1 MIDFIKRFWYKVGED
16 RVFIKASALSYTFV
30 LSLIPLSTVIFS
42 LYSRFG
48 QFKEFEKDI
57 NALLLKLFMPQYVS
71 RIQSLIDSLI
81 NKSSSMGIIGIIGVV
96 VFSVLLL
103 ETVDNTLHEIWRV
116 KRRNSKYVKY
126 VSYWAFIT
134 LAPLFI
140 ALSLYLSSRVRQSSM
155 GQELLTNILFTS
167 FIKIA
172 LPWLLTSIAFFI
184 LYYVLP
190 SFPFSIKNA
199 IIAAAISGFFWEL
212 SKYLFD
218 YYIEHFSLVPYI
230 YGAISVLPMFLIWIY
245 LSWLIALMGAE
256 LVHVLEGFGAVVN
269 EDALSLA
276 IMLLLFRNYTLEG
289 STSLESLAQKIKV
302 KKPVIIYILNKLYD
316 TGLITFI
323 DNNRKVLPTVSPE
336 KITLKNLLLKLG
348 MLKFQIPHTPELAG
362 ILEPVINTLNNP
374 AINRTISEVL
384 NNERKPSDNSA

>member
-1 MIDFIKRFWYKVGED
+1 MIDFIKRFWYKLEKD
-16 RVFIKASALSYTFV
+16 KVFIKASALSYTFV
-30 LSLIPLSTVIFS
+30 LSLIPLSTVLFS

-48 QFKEFEKDI
+48 QFKELEKDI

-71 RIQSLIDSLI
+71 RIQSLIDSII
-81 NKSSSMGIIGIIGVV
+81 NKSSSMGIIGIVGVV
-96 VFSVLLL
+96 IFSILLL
-103 ETVDNTLHEIWRV
+103 ETVDNTLHEIWQVQRPTS
-116 KRRNSKYVKY
+116 RYVKY

-140 ALSLYLSSRVRQSSM
+140 ALSLYLSSRLRQTSM

-190 SFPFSIKNA
+190 SFPFSVKNA
-199 IIAAAISGFFWEL
+199 AIAAATSGFFWEL
-212 SKYLFD
+212 FKYIFD

-245 LSWLIALMGAE
+245 LSWLIALIGAE

-269 EDALSLA
+269 EDAILLA
-276 IMLLLFRNYTLEG
+276 TIMVTMRHYKTEG
-289 STSLESLAQKIKV
+289 SVSIETLCRETGLKR
-302 KKPVIIYILNKLYD
+302 PVIIYILNKVAS
-316 TGLITFI
+316 TGLITFV
-323 DNNRKVLPTVSPE
+323 NNEEVISTISPE
-336 KITLKNLLLKLG
+336 KITLKELLNRL
-348 MLKFQIPHTPELAG
+348 G
-362 ILEPVINTLNNP
+362 ILNFHKNTSKQLTNILTPLINTLNNKTMNIP
-374 AINRTISEVL
+374 MSRL
-384 NNERKPSDNSA
+384 L

>member
-1 MIDFIKRFWYKVGED
+1 MTDFIRRFWHKLEED
-16 RVFIKASALSYTFV
+16 KVFIKASALSYTFV
-30 LSLIPLSTVIFS
+30 LSLIPLLTVIFS

-57 NALLLKLFMPQYVS
+57 NALLLKLFMPQYVL

-81 NKSSSMGIIGIIGVV
+81 NKSRSMGIIGIIGVV

-116 KRRNSKYVKY
+116 KRRGSRYLKY

-140 ALSLYLSSRVRQSSM
+140 ALSLYLSSRVRQTSM

-167 FIKIA
+167 FFKIA

-199 IIAAAISGFFWEL
+199 IIAAATSGFFWEL

-218 YYIEHFSLVPYI
+218 YYVEHFSLVPYI

-245 LSWLIALMGAE
+245 LSWLIALTGAE
-256 LVHVLEGFGAVVN
+256 LVHVLEGFGAIVN
-269 EDALSLA
+269 EDAISLA
-276 IMLLLFRNYTLEG
+276 IMITLFRYYTKEG
-289 STSLESLAQKIKV
+289 AVSMDALSKETGL

-316 TGLITFI
+316 AGLITFI
-323 DNNRKVLPTVSPE
+323 NSRKVIPTISPK
-336 KITLKNLLLKLG
+336 KITLKKLLLKLG
-348 MLKFQIPHTPELAG
+348 MLKFHVPHTSEISA
-362 ILEPVINTLNNP
+362 ILEPVINTLNNRE
-374 AINRTISEVL
+374 INRTIMEVL
-384 NNERKPSDNSA
+384 ENGRKSSNHSA

>member
-1 MIDFIKRFWYKVGED
+1 MIDFLRRFRDKIAED
-16 RVFIKASALSYTFV
+16 KVFIKASALSYTFV

-42 LYSRFG
+42 FYSRFG

-57 NALLLKLFMPQYVS
+57 NAFLLKLFMPQYVS

-81 NKSSSMGIIGIIGVV
+81 NKSSSMGIIGIVGVV
-96 VFSVLLL
+96 VFSILLL

-116 KRRNSKYVKY
+116 KRRSSRYLKY

-140 ALSLYLSSRVRQSSM
+140 ALSLYLSSRVRQTSM

-172 LPWLLTSIAFFI
+172 LPWLLTSTAFFI

-190 SFPFSIKNA
+190 SFPFSVKNA
-199 IIAAAISGFFWEL
+199 IIAAATSGFFWEL
-212 SKYLFD
+212 SKYVFD

-230 YGAISVLPMFLIWIY
+230 YGALSVLPMFLIWIY

-256 LVHVLEGFGAVVN
+256 LVHVLEGFGTVVN

-276 IMLLLFRNYTLEG
+276 IMLLLFRNYASEG
-289 STSLESLAQKIKV
+289 ATSLEALVSSTKM
-302 KKPVIIYILNKLYD
+302 KKPVVIYILNKLYD
-316 TGLITFI
+316 AGLITFI
-323 DNNRKVLPTVSPE
+323 DGSKRVIPTVSPE
-336 KITLKNLLLKLG
+336 KITLRNLLLRLG
-348 MLKFQIPHTPELAG
+348 MLKFQTPHTEELAS
-362 ILEPVINTLNNP
+362 ILEPVIKTLNNP

-384 NNERKPSDNSA
+384 NNERKPSNNSA

>member
-1 MIDFIKRFWYKVGED
+1 MTDFIRRFWHKLEED
-16 RVFIKASALSYTFV
+16 KVFIKASALSYTFV

-48 QFKEFEKDI
+48 QFKEFEKEI

-116 KRRNSKYVKY
+116 KRRGSRYLKY

-140 ALSLYLSSRVRQSSM
+140 ALSLYLSSRVRQTSM

-167 FIKIA
+167 FFKIA

-199 IIAAAISGFFWEL
+199 IIAAATSGFFWEL

-218 YYIEHFSLVPYI
+218 YYVEHFSLVPYI

-245 LSWLIALMGAE
+245 LSWLIALTGAE
-256 LVHVLEGFGAVVN
+256 LVHVLEGFGAIVN
-269 EDALSLA
+269 EDAISLA
-276 IMLLLFRNYTLEG
+276 IMITLFRYYTKEG
-289 STSLESLAQKIKV
+289 AVSMDALSKETGL

-316 TGLITFI
+316 AGLITFI
-323 DNNRKVLPTVSPE
+323 NSRKVIPTISPK
-336 KITLKNLLLKLG
+336 KITLKKLLLKLG
-348 MLKFQIPHTPELAG
+348 MLKFHVPHTSEISA
-362 ILEPVINTLNNP
+362 ILEPVINTLNNRE
-374 AINRTISEVL
+374 INRTIMEVL
-384 NNERKPSDNSA
+384 ENGRKSSNHSS